1 MRRPFV
7 LALTFALAGL
17 AASLGAQAVVTGSA
31 VDDSTGRAL
40 AAVEVLL
47 EGTKRQTTT
56 DPSGRFVLDG
66 LPSGTRVI
74 LFRAI
79 GFRPVRVRV
88 TLGKADTVRADARL
102 VSDRV
107 QLEPIEVTGRPSAP
121 RGIGLEA
128 FEERRRLGFGKFI
141 DSTEL
146 RRADNRRLGDVLAR
160 IPGLKVMQFREQLPG
175 GTPGPLELRVASSRK
190 SGLGVEGP
198 CWMSVVLDGVFIYR
212 SESSGRPPDFLRE
225 FSASGM
231 QAVEVYRSEAET
243 PLEFGGATAACGTV
257 VMWSRRRQ

>member
-1 MRRPFV
+1 MLQRRLIFILV
-7 LALTFALAGL
+7 AGCC
-17 AASLGAQAVVTGSA
+17 AAPLGAQAVLTGSA
-31 VDDSTGRAL
+31 VEDSSGRGL
-40 AAVEVLL
+40 AGVEVVV

-66 LPSGTRVI
+66 LPSGVRVV

-88 TLGKADTVRADARL
+88 TLTKSDTVRTEARL
-102 VSDRV
+102 VADRV

-121 RGIGLEA
+121 RGIGVES

-160 IPGLKVMQFREQLPG
+160 IPGLKMIQFREQLPG

-198 CWMSVVLDGVFIYR
+198 CWMSVVYDGVFIYR
-212 SESSGRPPDFLRE
+212 AQSSGRPPDFLRE